1 MIRKIRNGVFE
12 TNSSSTHALVY
23 NKNENYGFLSPSRQ
37 LIIDFVNANGIVTYN
52 TLREKVSYLVSQI
65 INKYKYYVLSYED
78 LIKEVEENYDF
89 QRIKRYVKERY
100 DKDIVF
106 PEKYEGDLDEIVDIN
121 HQLTD
126 WCDLDDLLTEIIT
139 YDHVLLDE
147 VLSPSS
153 SIKIGRD

>member
-1 MIRKIRNGVFE
+1 MIRKSRNGVFE

-23 NKNENYGFLSPSRQ
+23 NSKENYDFLSPSSQ
-37 LIIDFVNANGIVTYN
+37 LIINFVDTDDDTTYD

-65 INKYKYYVLSYED
+65 INNYKDNVLSYKD
-78 LIKEVEENYDF
+78 LIEEVEGNYDF
-89 QRIKRYVKERY
+89 QRIKKYVKERY

-106 PEKYEGDLDEIVDIN
+106 PEKYEGDLDYIVNIN

-126 WCDLDDLLTEIIT
+126 WHDLDELLTEIVT

-153 SIKIGRD
+153 SIEIGHD

>member
-23 NKNENYGFLSPSRQ
+23 NSKENYGFLSPSSQ
-37 LIIDFVNANGIVTYN
+37 LIINFVNTDDDTTYD

-65 INKYKYYVLSYED
+65 INKYKYDVLSYED
-78 LIKEVEENYDF
+78 LIEEVEENHDF
-89 QRIKRYVKERY
+89 QRIKKYVKEHY

-106 PEKYEGDLDEIVDIN
+106 PEKYEGDLEEIVYIN

-126 WCDLDDLLTEIIT
+126 WRDLDDLLTEIIT
-139 YDHVLLDE
+139 YDHVLLDA
-147 VLSPSS
+147 VLSPNS
-153 SIKIGRD
+153 SIEIGRD

>member
-23 NKNENYGFLSPSRQ
+23 NSKENYDFLSPSSQ
-37 LIIDFVNANGIVTYN
+37 LIINFVDTDDDTTYD

-65 INKYKYYVLSYED
+65 VNNYKDNVLSYKD
-78 LIKEVEENYDF
+78 LIEEVEGNYDF
-89 QRIKRYVKERY
+89 QRIKEYVKERY

-106 PEKYEGDLDEIVDIN
+106 PKKYDGDLDNIVYIN

-126 WCDLDDLLTEIIT
+126 WRNLDDLLTEIVT
-139 YDHVLLDE
+139 YDHILLDE

-153 SIKIGRD
+153 SIEIGHD

>member
-1 MIRKIRNGVFE
+1 MVIKIRNGVFE

-23 NKNENYGFLSPSRQ
+23 NKEENYGFLSPSRQ
-37 LIIDFVNANGIVTYN
+37 LIINFVNANGIVTYN

-65 INKYKYYVLSYED
+65 INKYKYDVLSYED
-78 LIKEVEENYDF
+78 LIEEVEENHDF
-89 QRIKRYVKERY
+89 QRIKKYVKERY
-100 DKDIVF
+100 DRDIVF

-126 WCDLDDLLTEIIT
+126 WHDLDELLRDMVTYSDLLG
-139 YDHVLLDE
+139 E

-153 SIKIGRD
+153 SIELDRD